1 MAEME
6 VDGEPLPTQQTQ
18 SSNASVN
25 PPTTTKSTST
35 TTESTDKGVKRKKKE
50 NKKHKGEPKE
60 TYSEVWDHM
69 TRSETDPEYASC
81 NYCTRMIKCPSNYGT
96 SSMRNHL
103 GRCSKNPHNIDKK
116 QKLLMFQNKYTSQEA
131 GETVSKVSTF
141 VPWKFDQ
148 ATCRFFCARMI
159 IIDELP
165 FKTVEHEG
173 FRDFVNN
180 LQPQFQIPSR
190 TTITQDVLDI
200 YVSEAGK
207 LKNYFAKNKQRVSLT
222 TDLWSSRQNLSYMCL
237 TAHFI
242 DKDWIIHKR
251 IINFCPV
258 SGHSGEI
265 IGKYLEK
272 SLLDWGLD
280 KVFTI
285 TVDNASSNDLCIRYL
300 KRRLNAWKHSV
311 LDSQYLHMRCCA
323 HILSLVIKDGLK
335 EVDTSIA
342 QSAIKF
348 QDAFDLLEE
357 QDSKYK
363 SDLESLRGL
372 PTEEDWE
379 YARCFK
385 KMAARMKAKYDKY
398 WSNTSNINIFL
409 FIAPILDP
417 RYKLGYVTFI
427 ISQSYDEEKAETLCS
442 QVEKVLQDLYD
453 HYSNEIGVVNESPST
468 NSQQEEEIV
477 VDVDDDPATF
487 LNNQYKRLLEGNS
500 SATGAKNELNWYLS
514 EQCESLDNKF
524 DLLGWW
530 KKNQAKFP
538 VLASVARD
546 VLAIPASTVA
556 SESSFSTGGRILDAF
571 RSSLTPTTV
580 EALICSQN
588 WLRSKNV
595 PIDIE
600 ECFEAL
606 ENCEADV
613 KNLPQAM
620 SALTVDD

>member
-1 MAEME
+1 M
-6 VDGEPLPTQQTQ
+6 
-18 SSNASVN
+18 
-25 PPTTTKSTST
+25 STS
-35 TTESTDKGVKRKKKE
+35 
-50 NKKHKGEPKE
+50 
-60 TYSEVWDHM
+60 
-69 TRSETDPEYASC
+69 
-81 NYCTRMIKCPSNYGT
+81 
-96 SSMRNHL
+96 
-103 GRCSKNPHNIDKK
+103 
-116 QKLLMFQNKYTSQEA
+116 
-131 GETVSKVSTF
+131 
-141 VPWKFDQ
+141 
-148 ATCRFFCARMI
+148 
-159 IIDELP
+159 DE
-165 FKTVEHEG
+165 G
-173 FRDFVNN
+173 
-180 LQPQFQIPSR
+180 
-190 TTITQDVLDI
+190 
-200 YVSEAGK
+200 
-207 LKNYFAKNKQRVSLT
+207 
-222 TDLWSSRQNLSYMCL
+222 
-237 TAHFI
+237 
-242 DKDWIIHKR
+242 
-251 IINFCPV
+251 
-258 SGHSGEI
+258 
-265 IGKYLEK
+265 
-272 SLLDWGLD
+272 
-280 KVFTI
+280 
-285 TVDNASSNDLCIRYL
+285 
-300 KRRLNAWKHSV
+300 
-311 LDSQYLHMRCCA
+311 
-323 HILSLVIKDGLK
+323 
-335 EVDTSIA
+335 
-342 QSAIKF
+342 
-348 QDAFDLLEE
+348 
-357 QDSKYK
+357 
-363 SDLESLRGL
+363 
-372 PTEEDWE
+372 
-379 YARCFK
+379 FK

-500 SATGAKNELNWYLS
+500 SATGNFLIFFCLSFAILSCIVDYYIYNLIIIGAKNELDWYLS

-606 ENCEADV
+606 ENCEAGITNFV
-613 KNLPQAM
+613 FVYKFY
-620 SALTVDD
+620 SFIFYSI